1 VANPVNQLFRRLFKR
16 RPWWDLAENDDPPVE
31 LDSRRITRTSASPL
45 NKVLIKPAVFTPG
58 KQPSPVDRVL
68 RKEDLDVAD
77 VAFNPYN
84 TGAFDRASS
93 WDKISRQ
100 KKR

>member
-1 VANPVNQLFRRLFKR
+1 MKELFRRLFNST
-16 RPWWDLAENDDPPVE
+16 PWWE
-31 LDSRRITRTSASPL
+31 LDSEGDPDPDPVPEPRRVTRESASPL
-45 NKVLIKPAVFTPG
+45 NKVLVSPAVGPKG
-58 KQPSPVDRVL
+58 EKEPAKRVERAL
-68 RKEDLDVAD
+68 GNPKLEVAD
-77 VAFNPYN
+77 ENFNPYN

>member
-1 VANPVNQLFRRLFKR
+1 MKQLFRRLFKR
-16 RPWWDLAENDDPPVE
+16 TPWWNLEMEEVPDP
-31 LDSRRITRTSASPL
+31 DSRRVTRESASPL
-45 NKVLIKPAVFTPG
+45 NKVLVRPAVDTA
-58 KQPSPVDRVL
+58 KKEASAADRVL
-68 RKEDLDVAD
+68 GNSKLEVAPEE
-77 VAFNPYN
+77 FNPYN

>member
-1 VANPVNQLFRRLFKR
+1 MKDLFRRLFNRK
-16 RPWWDLAENDDPPVE
+16 PWWDLES
-31 LDSRRITRTSASPL
+31 DSEPNPDTRRLTRNSASPL
-45 NKVLIKPAVFTPG
+45 N
-58 KQPSPVDRVL
+58 RVL
-68 RKEDLDVAD
+68 VRPVVGPKNETEVHPRVERELGNSKLEVEDEN
-77 VAFNPYN
+77 FNPYN